1 MKSFKDALRTR
12 DFVLTAE
19 LSLTPESDA
28 ASITGQAQNLGRCV
42 DAMQVTENQY
52 GQIHMSPFAAA
63 MLLMQ
68 EGIDPVLQLSCCNR
82 NRVALIGELLGARA
96 LGIKNLL
103 LIHGKKMPDTLEP
116 QPTQVEDIGVDELI
130 ATAALIKDDPDLV
143 RTPEFIIGAVVKA
156 HTPKPDWAAPR
167 LHHKIDA
174 GAQFIQTQLC
184 FDLNVLRRFAA
195 HLVSM
200 KLLQRCHVIADIAV
214 LPSAKVARWLRTNLS
229 HVLIPNKIIR
239 RLDQAVDPQKEG
251 IEICAEYLRE
261 IAEIPG
267 VSGANIIA
275 IGDPQNA
282 VQAIHASGLGS

>member
-1 MKSFKDALRTR
+1 MRSFKDALRTR
-12 DFVLTAE
+12 DFALTAE

-28 ASITGQAQNLGRCV
+28 ASITEQAQNLGRCV

-130 ATAALIKDDPDLV
+130 ATAAMIKEDPDLV
-143 RTPEFIIGAVVKA
+143 RTPEFLIGAVVKA

-184 FDLNVLRRFAA
+184 FDVNVLRRFTA

-214 LPSAKVARWLRTNLS
+214 LPSAEAARWLRTNLS
-229 HVLIPNKIIR
+229 HVLIPSKIIR
-239 RLDQAVDPQKEG
+239 RLDQAVDPQQEG
-251 IEICAEYLRE
+251 IEICTEYLRE
-261 IAEIPG
+261 IARIPG

-275 IGDPQNA
+275 TGDPQNA
-282 VQAIHASGLGS
+282 VQAIQASGLGS